1 VAVEEDA
8 RRLAPVR
15 LPVCLADDDRVA
27 FGRPH
32 ACFQSKAAQIGGDVL
47 GGGTALRRIGRIGRH
62 RLDAQQ
68 REQPVE
74 ARVEIAVDAVENCR
88 ESFRCAHVITF

>member
-1 VAVEEDA
+1 
-8 RRLAPVR
+8 
-15 LPVCLADDDRVA
+15 
-27 FGRPH
+27 
-32 ACFQSKAAQIGGDVL
+32 VL